1 MSSRN
6 SCWECSNSK
15 KRLRTIRINPTK
27 RRMLLTW
34 SKMTSREIPRN
45 SIKIMKKKTRK
56 RKKVILMRKFLK
68 WKIKLTINYGMSK
81 CLKILRKTKMKKTKV
96 SK

>member
-1 MSSRN
+1 
-6 SCWECSNSK
+6 
-15 KRLRTIRINPTK
+15 
-27 RRMLLTW
+27 
-34 SKMTSREIPRN
+34 MTSREIPRN